1 MDELALLF
9 KARSTII
16 EMLYDRGYT
25 IEDGLKYDKLSEF
38 KKLYNE
44 KKCDILVKE
53 PKQCY
58 VKFVLLHKV
67 RPNMLRDYINQIREK
82 HIGNTDE
89 LIIVVQNKP
98 NSTLLKITKEF
109 KNIQIFWLRNLIVN
123 ITHHKLNPKFRKL
136 EEDEISDLLHK
147 YNISSRYQLPIMLN
161 DDPISKYFGFKT
173 GAVCEVNRSSI
184 TNGNYISYRC
194 IK

>member
-98 NSTLLKITKEF
+98 NSTLLKIKKEF

-123 ITHHKLNPKFRKL
+123 ITHHKLNPQFRKL
-136 EEDEISDLLHK
+136 TEDEINTILNK

-161 DDPISKYFGFKT
+161 DDPISKYFGFKS
-173 GAVCEVNRSSI
+173 GVVCEVSRISK
-184 TNGNYISYRC
+184 TNGEYVSYRC
-194 IK
+194 VK